1 MKGDVHGILHRER
14 PQVVKRIAL
23 WFALSGYLLTFLYYY
38 GPYGI
43 AYSEPV
49 LHALPFSMCVVAFGG
64 MPVPAVAIVT
74 APVNALIYS
83 VVGAL
88 LGLGVSE
95 FKTNSVPSRR

>member
-1 MKGDVHGILHRER
+1 MKGDVHEILHRER

-49 LHALPFSMCVVAFGG
+49 LHALPFWMCVFAFGG
-64 MPVPAVAIVT
+64 MPVPAVALLT
-74 APVNALIYS
+74 APVNALIYG

-88 LGLGVSE
+88 LGLGVGE
-95 FKTNSVPSRR
+95 LKTSGVPTR